1 MTVGS
6 LLPECA
12 TPPRADILNAA
23 GAAIDETLFAALFA
37 CSLTTE
43 MGEAEAPAEETRP
56 EERREEGAPAAPVVV
71 TGFTVP
77 VVWLAL
83 EAPLPGEPS
92 AELCGDW
99 KSGPPDALAEPVEPI
114 PPGRADLQPRLPE
127 SLGLNLQAEPVVKAE
142 LAFAARLEAEPVAT
156 AELPVATRLEA
167 TEGRLAPR
175 APQGAS
181 ALEAPQT
188 VPQPEPDR
196 QRAGAATVQPLEE
209 VPPPSG
215 NRTALSTSQ
224 PKPEPADDLP
234 QPARP
239 DGQPARLDREPT
251 PAGDLP
257 QPASPDRRPARR
269 DREPT
274 ETRSTTPERLPQRRA
289 AVEAAASP
297 NLPPAGAGIW
307 EPPSAFLRAA
317 PVPGSTRE
325 PPTAPSE
332 LSTAPRNQTKPEAL
346 RDLDLVIPGRVLEG
360 KKQDSIQVRVTD
372 RAGEVRVAVHTGDSE
387 LAHSLR
393 GQLGELVTRLEQT
406 GYRTQT
412 WQPAEISAGPART
425 GDARAPGGHEES
437 SGFGRGNS
445 GWGKQEARQQQRDS
459 PDQPEW
465 VKSLAGAGIKHF
477 LAGME

>member
-1 MTVGS
+1 VTVGS
-6 LLPECA
+6 LLPECP
-12 TPPRADILNAA
+12 TPPLADTPIAA
-23 GAAIDETLFAALFA
+23 GGIASALPFGALFGQ
-37 CSLTTE
+37 SLK
-43 MGEAEAPAEETRP
+43 EAPAEETRP
-56 EERREEGAPAAPVVV
+56 EEQDEGAPAAPVVV

-83 EAPLPGEPS
+83 EAPLPDEPV

-99 KSGPPDALAEPVEPI
+99 KSSPPEVLAEPVEPI
-114 PPGRADLQPRLPE
+114 PPGRAGLQPRLPE

-167 TEGRLAPR
+167 TEGRLAPG
-175 APQGAS
+175 APQEAS

-196 QRAGAATVQPLEE
+196 KRAGGATVRPREE
-209 VPPPSG
+209 APSPSG
-215 NRTALSTSQ
+215 NRTAQSASQ
-224 PKPEPADDLP
+224 PKPE
-234 QPARP
+234 
-239 DGQPARLDREPT
+239 

-257 QPASPDRRPARR
+257 QPASPDRRPAPR
-269 DREPT
+269 DREPI
-274 ETRSTTPERLPQRRA
+274 ETPSATPERLPQRRA
-289 AVEAAASP
+289 TVEAAASP
-297 NLPPAGAGIW
+297 NLPSAGAGIW
-307 EPPSAFLRAA
+307 EPPLAFLRAA

-332 LSTAPRNQTKPEAL
+332 LSTAPRNETKPEAL
-346 RDLDLVIPGRVLEG
+346 RDLDLVIPGRVSEG

-412 WQPAEISAGPART
+412 WQPAEISAGPARP
-425 GDARAPGGHEES
+425 GDARGPGGHEQS
-437 SGFGRGNS
+437 SGMGRGNS
-445 GWGKQEARQQQRDS
+445 GWGGQEARHEQRDS